1 VPVGAAGAPDA
12 RALAWLPL
20 VGCAI
25 GALAGVAAWGASFV
39 APEPFV
45 VATAFAASIVLS
57 GAVHL
62 DGLLDACDA
71 LAASV
76 PPERRLEI
84 MKDPRHG
91 TFAVAGFAVVGVWWL
106 AALWS
111 IPPGVL
117 PFALAFSAGTAR
129 AAAVLNA
136 YALPYGRTDASARA
150 FASRP
155 PAAVLGLEAAPAS
168 RSRRTRRCG
177 SPPARRRP
185 SPRWRSAARWPAGS
199 AACSS
204 ATRTARSSSF
214 STSRCSPRSLSCKGI
229 EASAGSQRA

>member
-155 PAAVLGLEAAPAS
+155 PAAVLGLEAAGLAGLALAAHAPLWIAAGATAAVAALALG
-168 RSRRTRRCG
+168 RAM
-177 SPPARRRP
+177 ARRLGGVLVGDAYGAIVVILDVALL
-185 SPRWRSAARWPAGS
+185 SAIALLQGH
-199 AACSS
+199 
-204 ATRTARSSSF
+204 
-214 STSRCSPRSLSCKGI
+214 
-229 EASAGSQRA
+229 